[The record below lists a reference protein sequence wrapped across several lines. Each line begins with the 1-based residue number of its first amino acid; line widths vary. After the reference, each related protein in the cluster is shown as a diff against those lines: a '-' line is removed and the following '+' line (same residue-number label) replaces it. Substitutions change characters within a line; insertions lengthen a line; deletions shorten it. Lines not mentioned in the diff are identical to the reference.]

1 MKTISFRDA
10 IIEALEEEMARD
22 EKVFIM
28 GEDVAIVGGVYKTT
42 RGLLE
47 KFGPERVRNT
57 PISEAAIVSG
67 AVGAA
72 MMGARPVAEI
82 MYIDF
87 TTMCMDPIV
96 NQAAKIRYH
105 TGGAISVPVVIRTQG
120 GVGNSNGSQHSQSL
134 EAWFVHTPGLK
145 VVMPSTPYDAKGLLK
160 AAIRD
165 DGPVIFIEHK
175 GLYTTKGQVP
185 EGEYIVD
192 LGKADIKRS
201 GRDVTIVAYSRAVA
215 TALEAARILAEHGIE
230 VEVVDPRSLVPLD
243 IETIISSVRKTKR
256 VVIVHEACERAG
268 VGAELLAQI
277 QEKAFDYLDAPI
289 ARVTGKNIP
298 IPFAPNLEKASIP
311 QVDNIVD
318 AVRKI
323 LIGGK

>member
-1 MKTISFRDA
+1 
-10 IIEALEEEMARD
+10 
-22 EKVFIM
+22 
-28 GEDVAIVGGVYKTT
+28 
-42 RGLLE
+42 
-47 KFGPERVRNT
+47 
-57 PISEAAIVSG
+57 
-67 AVGAA
+67 

-105 TGGAISVPVVIRTQG
+105 TGGAISVPVVISTQG

-201 GRDVTIVAYSRAVA
+201 GLDVTIVAYSRAVA